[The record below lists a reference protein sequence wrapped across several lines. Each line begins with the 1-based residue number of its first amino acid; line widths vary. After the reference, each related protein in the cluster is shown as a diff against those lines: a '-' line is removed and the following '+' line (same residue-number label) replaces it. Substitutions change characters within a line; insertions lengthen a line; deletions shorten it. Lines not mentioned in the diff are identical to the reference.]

1 MRTGP
6 AHPYVLYSTTSGEVG
21 ENTRLTALDLS
32 GEPLS
37 PTELIPL
44 PEGATLAMLPDRLA
58 AGLDSDGNRRI
69 MPATRGWA
77 MAALLP
83 IGYTRLRLPAYE
95 TTEST
100 SSLPF
105 FGYTAIAGYRGRICV
120 AARRTDKP
128 ERWLSRQ
135 FDPVRL
141 ERLVKARLDAEPES
155 RILRQHA
162 HCALDYQCP
171 TASNL
176 FFGRWEGAIAVSAGC
191 NARCIGCISKQE
203 EEQLVSPQD
212 RLMFRPTVEE
222 VVEVAT
228 RHLNTS
234 PDAIISFGQG
244 CEGEPLLQ
252 ARLIEKSIEA
262 IRQRT
267 SSGVININT
276 NASSP
281 RALARLYAAGLDM
294 LRASTISA
302 RPDTYAAYYRPIGYS
317 LQEVKQSLRLAR
329 DAGVFSSINLLCYP
343 GLTDAESEVTAL
355 LEFLRE
361 TEVRMVQLRN
371 LTIDPEVLRDR
382 MPPQF
387 RPGSPALGPLLG
399 MHTLIKMLHHEMPDL
414 VVGNFSRA
422 VRRQVDASRAAG
434 AGDAPA
440 IEPAPLEA
448 R

>member
-1 MRTGP
+1 MG
-6 AHPYVLYSTTSGEVG
+6 
-21 ENTRLTALDLS
+21 
-32 GEPLS
+32 
-37 PTELIPL
+37 
-44 PEGATLAMLPDRLA
+44 
-58 AGLDSDGNRRI
+58 
-69 MPATRGWA
+69 
-77 MAALLP
+77 
-83 IGYTRLRLPAYE
+83 
-95 TTEST
+95 
-100 SSLPF
+100 
-105 FGYTAIAGYRGRICV
+105 
-120 AARRTDKP
+120 
-128 ERWLSRQ
+128 
-135 FDPVRL
+135 
-141 ERLVKARLDAEPES
+141 
-155 RILRQHA
+155 
-162 HCALDYQCP
+162 
-171 TASNL
+171 
-176 FFGRWEGAIAVSAGC
+176 GAIAVSAGC

-302 RPDTYAAYYRPIGYS
+302 RPGTYAAYYRPIGYS
-317 LQEVKQSLRLAR
+317 LQEVKQSLQLAR
-329 DAGVFSSINLLCYP
+329 DAGVFASINLLCYP

-361 TEVRMVQLRN
+361 TGVRMVQLRN

-382 MPPQF
+382 MPPQL
-387 RPGSPALGPLLG
+387 RPGSPDLGPLLG
-399 MHTLIKMLHHEMPDL
+399 MHSLIKMLHREMPDL

-440 IEPAPLEA
+440 IEPAPLEG

>member
-1 MRTGP
+1 MRTIP
-6 AHPYVLYSTTSGEVG
+6 AHPYLLYSTLSGEVA
-21 ENTRLTALDLS
+21 ESKRLAALDLS

-37 PTELIPL
+37 PSELIPL

-58 AGLDSDGNRRI
+58 AGSDSDGNRSVV
-69 MPATRGWA
+69 PATRGWA
-77 MAALLP
+77 LAALLP
-83 IGYTRLRLPAYE
+83 IGYTRLCLPAYE
-95 TTEST
+95 TTERT
-100 SSLPF
+100 SPLPF
-105 FGYTAIAGYRGRICV
+105 FGYTAIAGYRGRVCV
-120 AARRTDKP
+120 AARRTDNP
-128 ERWLSRQ
+128 ERWLSRR
-135 FDPVRL
+135 FDPAKL
-141 ERLVKARLDAEPES
+141 ERLVEARLAAEPAN

-203 EEQLVSPQD
+203 EEQLISPQD
-212 RLMFRPTVEE
+212 RLLFRPTLEE

-228 RHLNTS
+228 RHLNSS

-317 LQEVKQSLRLAR
+317 LQEVKKSLQLAR
-329 DAGVFSSINLLCYP
+329 DAGVYGSINLL
-343 GLTDAESEVTAL
+343 VTRVSPMPRPRLPLSWSFCARL
-355 LEFLRE
+355 GCAWYSCATLRSTRKCCE
-361 TEVRMVQLRN
+361 TGC
-371 LTIDPEVLRDR
+371 
-382 MPPQF
+382 
-387 RPGSPALGPLLG
+387 RPS
-399 MHTLIKMLHHEMPDL
+399 
-414 VVGNFSRA
+414 S
-422 VRRQVDASRAAG
+422 
-434 AGDAPA
+434 APA
-440 IEPAPLEA
+440 IRHWVRSWACGPS
-448 R
+448 